1 MKKLFTLLFLFAF
14 VFTTNAAV
22 QLRENF
28 ESGSLPAGWTIYS
41 TVTATQAWRVAE
53 SVSNGVGGTP
63 KSISAYEW
71 TPGTHYF
78 AGIPYLAQG
87 KNYNEWLVSP
97 EVNNSHEHFDRLVSQ
112 IVNFT
117 AITDQRERF
126 IVENGTLALELG
138 FYALGLSGAE
148 VVTTPFTFV
157 AHVQTR

>member
-97 EVNNSHEHFDRLVSQ
+97 EVNIPNTQNRN
-112 IVNFT
+112 I
-117 AITDQRERF
+117 ITF
-126 IVENGTLALELG
+126 
-138 FYALGLSGAE
+138 
-148 VVTTPFTFV
+148 
-157 AHVQTR
+157 